1 SPPFPPQSE
10 DARRCALRPAPGV
23 RDHGGDM
30 NETPSPRPQP
40 RTLTTTYMAP
50 RQRTRL
56 ELPDGWARV
65 GLSAIETIFMTW
77 AVTTAASVA
86 AFATVASNPWM
97 GEATWD
103 QALHA
108 GSDLLA
114 LVLGAPLHLG
124 GIAYRATP
132 TLVGVLLVLVLRLL
146 LRQSAEFS
154 AASQWCAVPAFAL
167 PAFVIVGTSAEHAR
181 WWEAAPGAL
190 LIPGIAAAWAAFDAS
205 DNPWEA
211 LRVPSVIRKGVKAGS
226 WLLICVLALS
236 VVLSVLAVAT
246 HWDQIRQI
254 HALLLADSTFANILV
269 VLAQLCYLP
278 SVLAWSLAWI
288 LGPGVYVG
296 VDALHS
302 PASAPTLPIPAIP
315 LLGALPTSTPDY
327 WTILAPIGIG
337 IAVGAWWGRK
347 HTRASLHEQCYVA
360 ASGIGVLTLVGFVWF
375 ASSILVLGD
384 TRLTHVGPPLFPVL
398 LSLIFEFGGGFF
410 AGMVGVHPRSVWW
423 ARSQWAISRNQPVP
437 EPPVF
442 PIPIDEEG
450 APTSSSRTAEGEST
464 VGDWPVEDS
473 SEDGDDSEPGSLAER
488 RLGEGEEYLNAAGE
502 SLVEAGGHVNEGGEP
517 LAEGGQFSK
526 EGGERAVGA
535 LEAHENSAGLDSPG
549 EDNGDSGEQ
558 HSCADHAEERGDEDG
573 DFRAD
578 EDGKYRMNYGEGETT
593 EYRSEDGENLLDT
606 GEHHVKGAAG
616 AESTEDAMGKGHDT
630 ASSRARA
637 QVTASEQGQT
647 ESGDSSHAERP
658 IPKAPVPVSVEELLG
673 TTQHVVPSVKSPAE
687 QLAETVEIAELSRIA
702 VHAES
707 AHAEGTH
714 AEGAQEE
721 ED

>member
-1 SPPFPPQSE
+1 
-10 DARRCALRPAPGV
+10 
-23 RDHGGDM
+23 M

-40 RTLTTTYMAP
+40 RTLTTTYVAP

-154 AASQWCAVPAFAL
+154 AASQWCSVPAFAL
-167 PAFVIVGTSAEHAR
+167 SAFVIVGTSAEHAR

-190 LIPGIAAAWAAFDAS
+190 LIPGIAAAWAAFDVS
-205 DNPWEA
+205 DNPWEV
-211 LRVPSVIRKGVKAGS
+211 LRVPSVIREGVKAGS

-347 HTRASLHEQCYVA
+347 HTRASLREQCYVA

-384 TRLTHVGPPLFPVL
+384 TRLTHVGPPLFPVVL
-398 LSLIFEFGGGFF
+398 TLIFEFGGGFF

-450 APTSSSRTAEGEST
+450 APASSSRTVAGDSSLEDLLMGDSS
-464 VGDWPVEDS
+464 VGDS
-473 SEDGDDSEPGSLAER
+473 SEGEDDSETGSF
-488 RLGEGEEYLNAAGE
+488 GEGHLAQGGE
-502 SLVEAGGHVNEGGEP
+502 HVNEAGRP
-517 LAEGGQFSK
+517 LAEDGEYSK
-526 EGGERAVGA
+526 EGGERATGA

-558 HSCADHAEERGDEDG
+558 HSFADHAEERGDEDG

-578 EDGKYRMNYGEGETT
+578 EDGKYRMNDGEGEAA
-593 EYRSEDGENLLDT
+593 EYRSEVGEDLLDT
-606 GEHHVKGAAG
+606 GEHRAKGATG
-616 AESTEDAMGKGHDT
+616 AESTEDVTEKGHDR

-687 QLAETVEIAELSRIA
+687 QLAETVEIAELSRSA

-707 AHAEGTH
+707 AHAEGT
-714 AEGAQEE
+714 QEE

>member
-1 SPPFPPQSE
+1 
-10 DARRCALRPAPGV
+10 
-23 RDHGGDM
+23 M

-40 RTLTTTYMAP
+40 RTLTTTYVAP

-77 AVTTAASVA
+77 AVTTAAPVA

-132 TLVGVLLVLVLRLL
+132 TLVGVLIVLVLRLL
-146 LRQSAEFS
+146 LRQSSEFS

-190 LIPGIAAAWAAFDAS
+190 LIPGIAAAWAAFDVS

-211 LRVPSVIRKGVKAGS
+211 LRVPSVVREGVKAGA

-337 IAVGAWWGRK
+337 IAVGAWWGRT
-347 HTRASLHEQCYVA
+347 HTRASLREQCYVA
-360 ASGIGVLTLVGFVWF
+360 ASGIGVLTLAGFVWF

-398 LSLIFEFGGGFF
+398 LTLIFEFGGGFF
-410 AGMVGVHPRSVWW
+410 AGMVGVHPQSVWW

-437 EPPVF
+437 EPRIF

-450 APTSSSRTAEGEST
+450 APTSSLRTAA
-464 VGDWPVEDS
+464 GDSSLEDLPVEDLPVGYS
-473 SEDGDDSEPGSLAER
+473 SEGEDDSETGSFGEGHLGVGGEHVNEAGRPLAED
-488 RLGEGEEYLNAAGE
+488 GEYSKEGEEQETDALEVQEKSSGFGPAE
-502 SLVEAGGHVNEGGEP
+502 EVGGSSEEHSFTDRAEDRIDEGGESHSEAVESRSKRSEQCTDEGEYHTEGTESA
-517 LAEGGQFSK
+517 AEGFS
-526 EGGERAVGA
+526 
-535 LEAHENSAGLDSPG
+535 
-549 EDNGDSGEQ
+549 
-558 HSCADHAEERGDEDG
+558 
-573 DFRAD
+573 
-578 EDGKYRMNYGEGETT
+578 
-593 EYRSEDGENLLDT
+593 
-606 GEHHVKGAAG
+606 
-616 AESTEDAMGKGHDT
+616 DA
-630 ASSRARA
+630 ASSRARGE
-637 QVTASEQGQT
+637 VKDSEQSHT
-647 ESGDSSHAERP
+647 ESGDVANAERP
-658 IPKAPVPVSVEELLG
+658 IPRAPVPVSVEELLG

-687 QLAETVEIAELSRIA
+687 QLAETVEIAEISRNA
-702 VHAES
+702 AQAE
-707 AHAEGTH
+707 APQDEEEGT
-714 AEGAQEE
+714 
-721 ED
+721 

>member
-1 SPPFPPQSE
+1 
-10 DARRCALRPAPGV
+10 
-23 RDHGGDM
+23 M

-40 RTLTTTYMAP
+40 RTLTTTYVAP

-146 LRQSAEFS
+146 LRQSSEFT

-190 LIPGIAAAWAAFDAS
+190 LIPGIAAAWAAFDVS
-205 DNPWEA
+205 DNPWEV
-211 LRVPSVIRKGVKAGS
+211 LRVPSVIREGVKAGA

-254 HALLLADSTFANILV
+254 HAILLADSTFANILV

-347 HTRASLHEQCYVA
+347 HTRASLREQCYVA

-502 SLVEAGGHVNEGGEP
+502 SL
-517 LAEGGQFSK
+517 AEGEEYPKGCEEYPKRRGDQ
-526 EGGERAVGA
+526 AVGA
-535 LEAHENSAGLDSPG
+535 LKAHANNAGLDSPG
-549 EDNGDSGEQ
+549 EEIGDSGEQ
-558 HSCADHAEERGDEDG
+558 HSFTDHAGERGDEDG
-573 DFRAD
+573 DFLAD
-578 EDGKYRMNYGEGETT
+578 RGGEYRMNYGEGEAA
-593 EYRSEDGENLLDT
+593 EYRSEDGEDLLET
-606 GEHHVKGAAG
+606 GEHHVKGATG
-616 AESTEDAMGKGHDT
+616 AESTEDATGKGHDT
-630 ASSRARA
+630 ASSRVRA
-637 QVTASEQGQT
+637 QVKASEQGQT

-658 IPKAPVPVSVEELLG
+658 VPKAPVPVSVEELLG

-707 AHAEGTH
+707 AHAEGT
-714 AEGAQEE
+714 QEE

>member
-1 SPPFPPQSE
+1 
-10 DARRCALRPAPGV
+10 
-23 RDHGGDM
+23 M
-30 NETPSPRPQP
+30 KETPSPRPQP
-40 RTLTTTYMAP
+40 RTLTTTYVAP

-132 TLVGVLLVLVLRLL
+132 TLVGVLIVLVLRLL
-146 LRQSAEFS
+146 LRQSSEFS

-211 LRVPSVIRKGVKAGS
+211 LRVPSVIREGVKAGS

-236 VVLSVLAVAT
+236 VLLSVLAVAT

-347 HTRASLHEQCYVA
+347 HTRASLREQCYVA

-398 LSLIFEFGGGFF
+398 LTLIFEFGGGFF

-437 EPPVF
+437 EPPIF

-450 APTSSSRTAEGEST
+450 APTSSSRTAEGKST

-502 SLVEAGGHVNEGGEP
+502 PLVEAGGHVNEGGEP

-526 EGGERAVGA
+526 EGGERAAGA

-549 EDNGDSGEQ
+549 EDNGDSGKQ
-558 HSCADHAEERGDEDG
+558 HGCADHAEERGDEDG

-578 EDGKYRMNYGEGETT
+578 EDGKYRMNDGEGEAA
-593 EYRSEDGENLLDT
+593 EYRSEVGEDLLDT
-606 GEHHVKGAAG
+606 GEHRAKGAAG
-616 AESTEDAMGKGHDT
+616 AESTEDATGKGHDT
-630 ASSRARA
+630 ALSRARA
-637 QVTASEQGQT
+637 QVTASKQGQT

-687 QLAETVEIAELSRIA
+687 QLAETVEIAELSRSA

-707 AHAEGTH
+707 AHAEGT
-714 AEGAQEE
+714 QEE

>member
-1 SPPFPPQSE
+1 
-10 DARRCALRPAPGV
+10 
-23 RDHGGDM
+23 M
-30 NETPSPRPQP
+30 NETSSPRPQP
-40 RTLTTTYMAP
+40 RTLTTTYVAP

-114 LVLGAPLHLG
+114 LILGAPLHLG

-146 LRQSAEFS
+146 LRQSSEFT
-154 AASQWCAVPAFAL
+154 AAAQWCAVPAFAL

-211 LRVPSVIRKGVKAGS
+211 LRVPSVVREGVKAGA

-236 VVLSVLAVAT
+236 VLLSVLAVAT
-246 HWDQIRQI
+246 QWEQIRQI

-269 VLAQLCYLP
+269 VFAQVCYLP

-327 WTILAPIGIG
+327 WTILAPIAIG
-337 IAVGAWWGRK
+337 IAVGAWWGKK
-347 HTRASLHEQCYVA
+347 HTRVTLREQCYVA
-360 ASGIGVLTLVGFVWF
+360 ASGIGVLALVGFVWF
-375 ASSILVLGD
+375 ASSIFVLGD
-384 TRLTHVGPPLFPVL
+384 TRLTHVGPSLFPVL
-398 LSLIFEFGGGFF
+398 LSFIFEFGGGFC
-410 AGMVGVHPRSVWW
+410 AGTLGVHPQTVWW

-450 APTSSSRTAEGEST
+450 ATASSSRTAAGDSSLEDLPAEDLPVGYSSEGREDSET
-464 VGDWPVEDS
+464 GSFGEGHLGVGGEHVNEAGRPLAEDGEYSKEGKEQETDALEVQEKSSGFDGPAEEVGDS
-473 SEDGDDSEPGSLAER
+473 SEE
-488 RLGEGEEYLNAAGE
+488 
-502 SLVEAGGHVNEGGEP
+502 
-517 LAEGGQFSK
+517 
-526 EGGERAVGA
+526 
-535 LEAHENSAGLDSPG
+535 
-549 EDNGDSGEQ
+549 
-558 HSCADHAEERGDEDG
+558 HSFTDHAEG
-573 DFRAD
+573 
-578 EDGKYRMNYGEGETT
+578 T
-593 EYRSEDGENLLDT
+593 E
-606 GEHHVKGAAG
+606 GAAEG
-616 AESTEDAMGKGHDT
+616 FSDA
-630 ASSRARA
+630 ASSRARGE
-637 QVTASEQGQT
+637 VKDSEQSHT
-647 ESGDSSHAERP
+647 ETGDAANAERP
-658 IPKAPVPVSVEELLG
+658 IPRAPVPVSVEELLG

-687 QLAETVEIAELSRIA
+687 QLAETVEIAEISRNA
-702 VHAES
+702 AQAE
-707 AHAEGTH
+707 APQDEEEGT
-714 AEGAQEE
+714 
-721 ED
+721 

>member
-1 SPPFPPQSE
+1 
-10 DARRCALRPAPGV
+10 
-23 RDHGGDM
+23 M

-40 RTLTTTYMAP
+40 RTLTTTYVAP

-65 GLSAIETIFMTW
+65 GLSAIETILMTW

-124 GIAYRATP
+124 GISYRATP

-181 WWEAAPGAL
+181 WWETAPGAL
-190 LIPGIAAAWAAFDAS
+190 LIPGIAAAWAAFDVS

-211 LRVPSVIRKGVKAGS
+211 LRVPSVVREGVKAGA

-269 VLAQLCYLP
+269 VLAQVCYLP

-347 HTRASLHEQCYVA
+347 HTRASLREQCYVA
-360 ASGIGVLTLVGFVWF
+360 ASGIGVLALVGFVWF

-384 TRLTHVGPPLFPVL
+384 TRLTHVGPSLFPVL
-398 LSLIFEFGGGFF
+398 LSFIFEFGGGFF

-442 PIPIDEEG
+442 PIPMDEEG
-450 APTSSSRTAEGEST
+450 ATASSLRTAAGDSSLEDLLMGESSVGYSSEGEDDSET
-464 VGDWPVEDS
+464 GSFGEGHLGVGGEHVNEAGRPLAEDGEYSKEGEEQETDALEVQEKSSGFDGPAEEVGDS
-473 SEDGDDSEPGSLAER
+473 SEEHSFTDRAEDR
-488 RLGEGEEYLNAAGE
+488 ID
-502 SLVEAGGHVNEGGEP
+502 EGG
-517 LAEGGQFSK
+517 
-526 EGGERAVGA
+526 
-535 LEAHENSAGLDSPG
+535 
-549 EDNGDSGEQ
+549 
-558 HSCADHAEERGDEDG
+558 
-573 DFRAD
+573 
-578 EDGKYRMNYGEGETT
+578 
-593 EYRSEDGENLLDT
+593 EYRSEAVESRSKRSEQCTDE
-606 GEHHVKGAAG
+606 GEHHAKG
-616 AESTEDAMGKGHDT
+616 AESTEDATGKGHDT

-647 ESGDSSHAERP
+647 ESGDSSHAEHP

-707 AHAEGTH
+707 AHAEGT
-714 AEGAQEE
+714 QEE

>member
-1 SPPFPPQSE
+1 
-10 DARRCALRPAPGV
+10 
-23 RDHGGDM
+23 M

-40 RTLTTTYMAP
+40 RTLTTTYVAP

-132 TLVGVLLVLVLRLL
+132 TLVGVLIVLVLRLL
-146 LRQSAEFS
+146 LRQSSEFS

-190 LIPGIAAAWAAFDAS
+190 LIPGIAVAWAAFDVS

-211 LRVPSVIRKGVKAGS
+211 LRVPRVIREGVKAGA

-288 LGPGVYVG
+288 LGPGVYIG

-337 IAVGAWWGRK
+337 IAVGAWWGKK

-360 ASGIGVLTLVGFVWF
+360 ASGIGVLALVGFVWF

-398 LSLIFEFGGGFF
+398 LTLIFEFGGGFF

-437 EPPVF
+437 EPPIF
-442 PIPIDEEG
+442 PIPMDEEE
-450 APTSSSRTAEGEST
+450 APTSSSRTAVE
-464 VGDWPVEDS
+464 DWPVEDS
-473 SEDGDDSEPGSLAER
+473 SEGGDDSEARSLAER
-488 RLGEGEEYLNAAGE
+488 CLGEGEEYSKGRE
-502 SLVEAGGHVNEGGEP
+502 EREA
-517 LAEGGQFSK
+517 
-526 EGGERAVGA
+526 GA
-535 LEAHENSAGLDSPG
+535 LEVHENSAGPDSPG
-549 EDNGDSGEQ
+549 EENGDSGEQ
-558 HSCADHAEERGDEDG
+558 HSFAEHAEERADEDGEYRADEDG
-573 DFRAD
+573 DFLANRGG
-578 EDGKYRMNYGEGETT
+578 EYRMDYGEGEAT

-606 GEHHVKGAAG
+606 G
-616 AESTEDAMGKGHDT
+616 AESTEGATGNGHDT
-630 ASSRARA
+630 ASSRAQA

-647 ESGDSSHAERP
+647 ESGDSSHAEHP

-687 QLAETVEIAELSRIA
+687 QLAETVEIAEISRNA
-702 VHAES
+702 AQAE
-707 AHAEGTH
+707 APQDEEEGT
-714 AEGAQEE
+714 
-721 ED
+721 

>member
-1 SPPFPPQSE
+1 
-10 DARRCALRPAPGV
+10 
-23 RDHGGDM
+23 M

-450 APTSSSRTAEGEST
+450 APTFSSRTAEGEWT
-464 VGDWPVEDS
+464 VEDWPVEDS
-473 SEDGDDSEPGSLAER
+473 SEGGDDSEARSLAER
-488 RLGEGEEYLNAAGE
+488 CLGEGEEYSKGRE
-502 SLVEAGGHVNEGGEP
+502 EYSKGREEREA
-517 LAEGGQFSK
+517 
-526 EGGERAVGA
+526 GA
-535 LEAHENSAGLDSPG
+535 LEVHENSAGPDSPG
-549 EDNGDSGEQ
+549 EENGDSGEQ
-558 HSCADHAEERGDEDG
+558 HSFAEHAEDRIDEGGESHSEAVESRSKRSEQCTD
-573 DFRAD
+573 
-578 EDGKYRMNYGEGETT
+578 EGEYHT
-593 EYRSEDGENLLDT
+593 EGTES
-606 GEHHVKGAAG
+606 AAEG
-616 AESTEDAMGKGHDT
+616 FSDA
-630 ASSRARA
+630 ASSRARGE
-637 QVTASEQGQT
+637 VKDSEQSHT

-687 QLAETVEIAELSRIA
+687 QLAETVEIAELSRSA

-707 AHAEGTH
+707 AHAEG
-714 AEGAQEE
+714 AQEE

>member
-1 SPPFPPQSE
+1 
-10 DARRCALRPAPGV
+10 
-23 RDHGGDM
+23 M

-40 RTLTTTYMAP
+40 RTLTTTYVAP

-103 QALHA
+103 QALPA

-146 LRQSAEFS
+146 LRQSSEFS

-205 DNPWEA
+205 ENPWEA
-211 LRVPSVIRKGVKAGS
+211 LRVPRVIREGVKAGAL
-226 WLLICVLALS
+226 LLICVLALS
-236 VVLSVLAVAT
+236 VLLSVLAVAT
-246 HWDQIRQI
+246 HWEQIRQI

-269 VLAQLCYLP
+269 VLAQVCYLP

-327 WTILAPIGIG
+327 WTILAPIAIG
-337 IAVGAWWGRK
+337 IAVGAWWGKK
-347 HTRASLHEQCYVA
+347 HTRASLREQCYVA
-360 ASGIGVLTLVGFVWF
+360 ASGIGVLALVGFVWF
-375 ASSILVLGD
+375 ASSIFVLGD
-384 TRLTHVGPPLFPVL
+384 TRLTHVGPSLFPVL
-398 LSLIFEFGGGFF
+398 LSFIFEFGGGFC
-410 AGMVGVHPRSVWW
+410 AGTLGVHPRTVWW
-423 ARSQWAISRNQPVP
+423 ARSQWAISRNQAVP

-450 APTSSSRTAEGEST
+450 ATASSSRTAAGDSSLENLPVGDLPAEDLPVGYSSEGREDSETGSFGEGHLGAGGEHVNEVGRPLAEDGEYSKEGEEQETDALEVQEKSSGFDGPAEE
-464 VGDWPVEDS
+464 VGDS
-473 SEDGDDSEPGSLAER
+473 SEEHSFTDR
-488 RLGEGEEYLNAAGE
+488 TEGTE
-502 SLVEAGGHVNEGGEP
+502 SA
-517 LAEGGQFSK
+517 AEGFS
-526 EGGERAVGA
+526 
-535 LEAHENSAGLDSPG
+535 
-549 EDNGDSGEQ
+549 
-558 HSCADHAEERGDEDG
+558 
-573 DFRAD
+573 
-578 EDGKYRMNYGEGETT
+578 
-593 EYRSEDGENLLDT
+593 
-606 GEHHVKGAAG
+606 
-616 AESTEDAMGKGHDT
+616 DA
-630 ASSRARA
+630 ASSRARGE
-637 QVTASEQGQT
+637 VKDSEQSHT
-647 ESGDSSHAERP
+647 ESGDLANAERP
-658 IPKAPVPVSVEELLG
+658 IPRAPVPVSVEELLG

-687 QLAETVEIAELSRIA
+687 QLAETVEIAEISRNA
-702 VHAES
+702 AQAE
-707 AHAEGTH
+707 APQDEEEGT
-714 AEGAQEE
+714 
-721 ED
+721 

>member
-1 SPPFPPQSE
+1 
-10 DARRCALRPAPGV
+10 
-23 RDHGGDM
+23 M

-40 RTLTTTYMAP
+40 RTLTTTYVAP

-103 QALHA
+103 QALHT

-114 LVLGAPLHLG
+114 LILGAPLHLG

-146 LRQSAEFS
+146 LRQSSEFS

-211 LRVPSVIRKGVKAGS
+211 LRVPSVIREGVKAGAR
-226 WLLICVLALS
+226 LLICVLALS
-236 VVLSVLAVAT
+236 VLLSVLAVAT

-288 LGPGVYVG
+288 LGPGVYIG

-337 IAVGAWWGRK
+337 IAVGAWWGKK

-360 ASGIGVLTLVGFVWF
+360 ASGIGVLALVGFVWF
-375 ASSILVLGD
+375 ASSIFVLGD

-398 LSLIFEFGGGFF
+398 LTLIFEFGGGFF

-437 EPPVF
+437 EPPIF
-442 PIPIDEEG
+442 PIPMDEEG
-450 APTSSSRTAEGEST
+450 APTSSSRTAAGDSSLEDLPVE
-464 VGDWPVEDS
+464 DWPVEDS
-473 SEDGDDSEPGSLAER
+473 SEGEDDSETGSFGEGHLGVGGEHVNEAGRPLAED
-488 RLGEGEEYLNAAGE
+488 GEYSKEGEEQETDALEVQEKSSGFGSAE
-502 SLVEAGGHVNEGGEP
+502 EVGGSSEEHSFTDRAEDRIDEGGESHSEAVESRSKRSEQCTDEGEYHTEGTESA
-517 LAEGGQFSK
+517 AEGFS
-526 EGGERAVGA
+526 
-535 LEAHENSAGLDSPG
+535 
-549 EDNGDSGEQ
+549 
-558 HSCADHAEERGDEDG
+558 
-573 DFRAD
+573 
-578 EDGKYRMNYGEGETT
+578 
-593 EYRSEDGENLLDT
+593 
-606 GEHHVKGAAG
+606 
-616 AESTEDAMGKGHDT
+616 DA
-630 ASSRARA
+630 ASSRAPGE
-637 QVTASEQGQT
+637 VKDSEQSHT
-647 ESGDSSHAERP
+647 ESGDVANAERP
-658 IPKAPVPVSVEELLG
+658 IPRAPVPVSVEELLG

-687 QLAETVEIAELSRIA
+687 QLAETVEIAEISRNA
-702 VHAES
+702 AQAE
-707 AHAEGTH
+707 APQDEEEGT
-714 AEGAQEE
+714 
-721 ED
+721 

>member
-1 SPPFPPQSE
+1 
-10 DARRCALRPAPGV
+10 
-23 RDHGGDM
+23 M

-40 RTLTTTYMAP
+40 RTLTTTYVAP

-167 PAFVIVGTSAEHAR
+167 PAFVIVGTSADHAR

-211 LRVPSVIRKGVKAGS
+211 LRVPSVIREGVKAGAR
-226 WLLICVLALS
+226 LLICVLALS
-236 VVLSVLAVAT
+236 VLLSVLAVAT

-269 VLAQLCYLP
+269 VLAQVCYLP

-337 IAVGAWWGRK
+337 IAVGAWWGKK

-360 ASGIGVLTLVGFVWF
+360 ASGIGVLALVGFVWF
-375 ASSILVLGD
+375 ASSIFVLGD

-398 LSLIFEFGGGFF
+398 LTLIFEFGGGFF

-437 EPPVF
+437 EPPIF
-442 PIPIDEEG
+442 PIPMDEEG
-450 APTSSSRTAEGEST
+450 APTSSSRTAA
-464 VGDWPVEDS
+464 GDSSLEDLPVEDLPVGYS
-473 SEDGDDSEPGSLAER
+473 SEGGDDSEARSLAER
-488 RLGEGEEYLNAAGE
+488 CLGEGEEYSKGRE
-502 SLVEAGGHVNEGGEP
+502 EYPKGREEREA
-517 LAEGGQFSK
+517 
-526 EGGERAVGA
+526 GA
-535 LEAHENSAGLDSPG
+535 LEVQENSAGLDSPG
-549 EDNGDSGEQ
+549 EENGDSGEQ
-558 HSCADHAEERGDEDG
+558 HSFADHAGERADG
-573 DFRAD
+573 DA
-578 EDGKYRMNYGEGETT
+578 K
-593 EYRSEDGENLLDT
+593 YRSEDLLDT

-616 AESTEDAMGKGHDT
+616 AESTEDATGKGHDT

-687 QLAETVEIAELSRIA
+687 QLAETVEIAEISRNA
-702 VHAES
+702 AQAE
-707 AHAEGTH
+707 APQDEEEGT
-714 AEGAQEE
+714 
-721 ED
+721 